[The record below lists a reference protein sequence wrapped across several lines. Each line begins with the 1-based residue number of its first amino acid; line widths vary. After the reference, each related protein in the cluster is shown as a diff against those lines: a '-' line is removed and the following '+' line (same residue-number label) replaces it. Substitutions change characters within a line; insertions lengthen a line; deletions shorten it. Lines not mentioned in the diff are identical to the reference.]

1 MIFHFIRQSLRN
13 PNTVGAVLPSGG
25 RLARA
30 MANVALP
37 KGHSPRHVLEV
48 GPGTGPVTQE
58 LYNRL
63 QPGDHIEAVELN
75 AHFCKVLR
83 ERYPELALHEKSIL
97 DYEPTEPVDCVVSG
111 LPLANFPA
119 ELVETIYQHFF
130 QILRPG
136 GHLVMFQYIG
146 LRHALRAV
154 ATRESRARM
163 DGILKLEQSLDPLIV
178 QRIRVPWNVPP
189 AMVTVR
195 RRPDDPALPMR

>member
-25 RLARA
+25 GLARA
-30 MANVALP
+30 MANAALP
-37 KGHSPRHVLEV
+37 KGHTPQNVLEV

-58 LYNRL
+58 LHSRL

-75 AHFCKVLR
+75 SEFCKVLR
-83 ERYPELALHEKSIL
+83 ARYPELLLHEKSIL
-97 DYEPTEPVDCVVSG
+97 DYEPPRPVDTIVSG

-119 ELVETIYQHFF
+119 ELVEAIYKHFF

-136 GHLVMFQYIG
+136 GHLIMFQYIG
-146 LRHALRAV
+146 LRHAVRAM
-154 ATRESRARM
+154 AGRESRIRM
-163 DGILKLEQSLDPLIV
+163 DRILKLEQSLDPLII

-195 RRPDDPALPMR
+195 RRPDDLALPMR